1 MAVGFVTVGL
11 TTVGRLMEVGLMWV
25 GLVTIGVVTVG
36 GRNSLDDRQTTLV
49 ITFNNLYCLQYCT

>member
-11 TTVGRLMEVGLMWV
+11 TTVGLMKVGLMRV
-25 GLVTIGVVTVG
+25 GLVIVGVVTVG
-36 GRNSLDDRQTTLV
+36 GRDSLDDRQTTLV

>member
-1 MAVGFVTVGL
+1 MAVGLVTVGL
-11 TTVGRLMEVGLMWV
+11 TTVGLMEVGLMRV
-25 GLVTIGVVTVG
+25 GLVTVGVVTVG

>member
-11 TTVGRLMEVGLMWV
+11 TTVGLMEVKLMRV
-25 GLVTIGVVTVG
+25 GLVTVGVVTVG

-49 ITFNNLYCLQYCT
+49 ITFNNLSTVHKV

>member
-1 MAVGFVTVGL
+1 MGFVTVGL
-11 TTVGRLMEVGLMWV
+11 TTVGLMEVGLMRV
-25 GLVTIGVVTVG
+25 GLVTVGVVTVG

>member
-11 TTVGRLMEVGLMWV
+11 TTVGLMEVGFMRV
-25 GLVTIGVVTVG
+25 GLVTVGVVTVG

-49 ITFNNLYCLQYCT
+49 ITFNNFYCLQYCT

>member
-11 TTVGRLMEVGLMWV
+11 TTVGLMEIGLMRV
-25 GLVTIGVVTVG
+25 GLVTVGVVTVG
-36 GRNSLDDRQTTLV
+36 GHNSLDDRQTTLA